1 MSRLFNILGA
11 AAAVA
16 VATAGCC
23 MVEKMKLEDQQASE
37 IKTIVDSHRKNVN
50 CKKELDIL
58 CGKAW
63 VPVYVEG
70 QMSKDGKENISM
82 PDKAKQPYIE
92 FSRDGEVCGF
102 AGVNNFYGDFAV
114 TAPNGLRFG
123 TLNMAQ
129 KPGSYLDFEM
139 LFKAQLCDVDNFV
152 LLANGELE
160 LRKRNVL
167 MLRCKPVA
175 LKAVKRVDKNGAAG
189 KNNADQGKNPA
200 MPTVGK
206 EQVK

>member
-11 AAAVA
+11 AAAVVA
-16 VATAGCC
+16 VTAGCC
-23 MVEKMKLEDQQASE
+23 MVEKMKLEEQQAPE

-102 AGVNNFYGDFAV
+102 AGVNNFYGEFAV
-114 TAPNGLRFG
+114 TSPNGLRFG
-123 TLNMAQ
+123 RNGVQKGHYVFFVRNGNVKAFQIRIAQ
-129 KPGSYLDFEM
+129 QNVGQFVDGWDFEVDI
-139 LFKAQLCDVDNFV
+139 FGIDV
-152 LLANGELE
+152 LGLE
-160 LRKRNVL
+160 LLVEEVL
-167 MLRCKPVA
+167 
-175 LKAVKRVDKNGAAG
+175 
-189 KNNADQGKNPA
+189 
-200 MPTVGK
+200 
-206 EQVK
+206 